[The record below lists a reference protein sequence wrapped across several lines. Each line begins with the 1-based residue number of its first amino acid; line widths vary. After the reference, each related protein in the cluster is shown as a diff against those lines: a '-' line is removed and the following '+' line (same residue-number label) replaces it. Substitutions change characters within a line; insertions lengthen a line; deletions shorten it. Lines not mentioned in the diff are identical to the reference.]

1 MYSYLDALFHTID
14 GNFVSN
20 QKDKKRDLEDFPLTA
35 GAAYFV
41 DERNAKIL
49 MDNQG
54 PLVIEVSI
62 ELQKLSEYSMLP

>member
-1 MYSYLDALFHTID
+1 MYRYLVALFHTID

-20 QKDKKRDLEDFPLTA
+20 QKDKKRDLEDFPLTT
-35 GAAYFV
+35 GTAYFV
-41 DERNAKIL
+41 DERDAKVL

-62 ELQKLSEYSMLP
+62 EL